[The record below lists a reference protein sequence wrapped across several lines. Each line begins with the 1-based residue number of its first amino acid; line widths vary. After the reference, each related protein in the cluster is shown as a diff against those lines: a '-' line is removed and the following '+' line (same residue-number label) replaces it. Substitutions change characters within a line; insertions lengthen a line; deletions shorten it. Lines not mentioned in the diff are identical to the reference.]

1 MLAQGISNVVAKN
14 GLDGMTSPVAATQIR
29 LIAGLL
35 CFLVLALLAGKHKDC
50 INTFKDRST
59 MIILTTGT
67 IAGPTIGVALLMY
80 AITQIPTG
88 LAMTFTSLSTVMI
101 IPLTAIIHKE
111 KISGRAICGA
121 VVACTGSALLLL

>member
-1 MLAQGISNVVAKN
+1 MLAQGVSNVVAKT

-35 CFLVLALLAGKHKDC
+35 CFLVLAPLVGKHKDC
-50 INTFKDRST
+50 IKTFKDRST
-59 MIILTTGT
+59 MMILTAGT

-80 AITQIPTG
+80 AITRIPTG

-101 IPLTAIIHKE
+101 IPLSAIIHKE
-111 KISGRAICGA
+111 KITRRAICGA
-121 VVACTGSALLLL
+121 LIACTGSALLLL